1 MSITLCTR
9 SCARDSDATLF
20 SLPHP
25 RNPAVSST
33 LPIRKLESWRTEVAS
48 LWPLNSQQLSQAST
62 LKQRTLKPSTESPRL
77 QGDRTHGGRR
87 VKRGTEAGRARRGVQ
102 PWRECE
108 KLQLGAP
115 WWSPFLGRSV
125 AHCSLSAPNGLAASM
140 PIHMA
145 PGEVSQ
151 ELDRFS
157 GLYREPWEPP
167 GLTSSVRP

>member
-9 SCARDSDATLF
+9 SCARDSDAILF
-20 SLPHP
+20 SLPRP

-87 VKRGTEAGRARRGVQ
+87 AKRGTEAGRARRGVQ
-102 PWRECE
+102 PWREV
-108 KLQLGAP
+108 
-115 WWSPFLGRSV
+115 RS
-125 AHCSLSAPNGLAASM
+125 CSS
-140 PIHMA
+140 
-145 PGEVSQ
+145 
-151 ELDRFS
+151 
-157 GLYREPWEPP
+157 EPP
-167 GLTSSVRP
+167 GGAPSWAGVWHTAASQHPMALLPQRPSTWHQERYPRSWTGSQGCTESLGSHPV